1 MIKNLAKL
9 AIDNGGLLTPLI
21 IPGELTD
28 GTGLCNVSIYKEA
41 DGRLIANVRH
51 VHYSLYHAEFD
62 QKFYCK
68 YGTLSYLNPEDDIK
82 LRTGNYLCNLNP
94 ETLEIE
100 TYQKIDTSKH
110 DIKPVWTFIGLED
123 VRILRWNDIFYI
135 CGVRRDVK
143 PDGEGRMELCEVHW
157 DENNCKEITR
167 DRIEVDPHT
176 YLEKNWMP
184 VLDMPMHFIRWC
196 DPLQV
201 MKIDPVNGTSK
212 VVIEKEYNLDIPRE
226 LRGGSQVIPF
236 GNEGDRICLTH
247 GCLFFHHPGKHKD
260 AQYYHRFVIWDKDWN
275 LKALTKPFK
284 FMDAQI
290 EFACGLVI
298 EDDNFIA
305 TFGYQD
311 NAAYALRLPINLLD
325 KLEWE
330 DKNTVWKN

>member
-1 MIKNLAKL
+1 M
-9 AIDNGGLLTPLI
+9 
-21 IPGELTD
+21 
-28 GTGLCNVSIYKEA
+28 Y
-41 DGRLIANVRH
+41 
-51 VHYSLYHAEFD
+51 
-62 QKFYCK
+62 
-68 YGTLSYLNPEDDIK
+68 IK
-82 LRTGNYLCNLNP
+82 LSHIIKKNPYYLCNLNSD
-94 ETLEIE
+94 TLEVE

-110 DIKPVWTFIGLED
+110 DTPPVWTFIGLED
-123 VRILRWNDIFYI
+123 VRVLRWDNILYV

-143 PDGEGRMELCEVHW
+143 PDGEGRMELCKINW
-157 DENNCKEITR
+157 DEDVCIEETR

-201 MKIDPVNGTSK
+201 MKIDPVNNTSE
-212 VVIEKEYNLDIPRE
+212 VVVEKNYDLDIPRE
-226 LRGGSQVIPF
+226 LRGGSQVIPY

-260 AQYYHRFVIWDKDWN
+260 AQYYHRFVIWDKNWN
-275 LKALTKPFK
+275 LKSLTKPFK

-290 EFACGLVI
+290 EFACGLVVDG
-298 EDDNFIA
+298 DDFIA

-330 DKNTVWKN
+330 DKSVWKN